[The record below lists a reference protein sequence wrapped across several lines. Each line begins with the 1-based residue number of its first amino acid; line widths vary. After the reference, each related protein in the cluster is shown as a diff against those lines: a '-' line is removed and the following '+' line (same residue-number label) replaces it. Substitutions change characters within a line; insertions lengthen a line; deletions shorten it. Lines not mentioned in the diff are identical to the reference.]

1 MPGFDFPDAPG
12 RLDRPQITIPN
23 AEGFACVACAV
34 HRARDMHNAHY
45 RLVSCVT
52 LLAALAACSE
62 TPTTP
67 TGPTASITS
76 SSPNAARWRSLAGVR
91 HVFVIVLE
99 NEGYDSTFGRP
110 SAAPYLADTLVH
122 AGRLLR
128 QYYGIA
134 HNSLPNYLA
143 MIAGVSPTLATQA
156 DCPIYQNFLMIGTAP
171 DGQPIGQGCIYPASV
186 PTVANQLEASGRS
199 WKGYME
205 DMGNDPLRESATC
218 GHVLIGAPD
227 LTTTATPTDQY
238 AQRHDPFVYFHAILD
253 SPTCRRNVVALSQL
267 ASDLSSVDRTPNVSF
282 ITPNLC
288 HDGHDHPCVNGE
300 PGGLTSIDAF
310 LRTWVPIILASP
322 AYRDDGLLIIT
333 FDEAST
339 SDMSAC
345 CGEQSGPNTPHA
357 GGTGPGGGRVGAV
370 LLSPSITPGSV
381 SDTPYNHYALLRTI
395 EDAFGLSHLGYS
407 GAAGVSSFEVH

>member
-1 MPGFDFPDAPG
+1 
-12 RLDRPQITIPN
+12 L
-23 AEGFACVACAV
+23 
-34 HRARDMHNAHY
+34 
-45 RLVSCVT
+45 S
-52 LLAALAACSE
+52 
-62 TPTTP
+62 TP
-67 TGPTASITS
+67 S
-76 SSPNAARWRSLAGVR
+76 AARSRWPAVR

-110 SAAPYLADTLVH
+110 SAAPYLADTLVR

-156 DCPIYQNFLMIGTAP
+156 DCPLYENFLMIGTAP

-205 DMGNDPLRESATC
+205 DMGNNPLRESATC

-253 SPTCRRNVVALSQL
+253 SPTCARNVVPLSRL
-267 ASDLSSVDRTPNVSF
+267 ASDLSSADRTANVSF

-300 PGGLTSIDAF
+300 PGGLVSADLF
-310 LRTWVPIILASP
+310 LRTWVPVILASP
-322 AYRDDGLLIIT
+322 AFRNDGLLIVT

-339 SDMSAC
+339 SDTSAC

-370 LLSPSITPGSV
+370 LLSPSLRPGTV
-381 SDTPYNHYALLRTI
+381 SDVPYNHYALLRTI
-395 EDAFGLSHLGYS
+395 EDVFGLSHLGYAS
-407 GAAGVSSFEVH
+407 GSGVSSFVLR